1 MLLVVWSE
9 GPNPLIYVCSL
20 RFCRTRSQCEA
31 KGTGKFCVL
40 WSTAGYVYVFSS
52 PLPCLLRLPRS
63 GRVLTRLG
71 LLRGGNG
78 ISGLVSLVPHLVSCV
93 ALFIIAVGLGERQ
106 VRKSRRRKGWKGIA
120 GCSLTSGSSFP
131 FLYSFPPCLSL
142 SLSLEDLKRP
152 PLSLSRFLAGNRVAA
167 GRYAGLGRAR
177 LPNGWRSV

>member
-1 MLLVVWSE
+1 MWSE
-9 GPNPLIYVCSL
+9 GANPLIYVGPL

-40 WSTAGYVYVFSS
+40 WSTAGYVYVFSF

-63 GRVLTRLG
+63 GWVLTRLG
-71 LLRGGNG
+71 FLWWGGNG

-131 FLYSFPPCLSL
+131 LFYSLPPCLSL
-142 SLSLEDLKRP
+142 LLSLEELKRP
-152 PLSLSRFLAGNRVAA
+152 PLSLSRFLAGNRLAA
-167 GRYAGLGRAR
+167 GRHASLGRAR
-177 LPNGWRSV
+177 LPNGWKSV